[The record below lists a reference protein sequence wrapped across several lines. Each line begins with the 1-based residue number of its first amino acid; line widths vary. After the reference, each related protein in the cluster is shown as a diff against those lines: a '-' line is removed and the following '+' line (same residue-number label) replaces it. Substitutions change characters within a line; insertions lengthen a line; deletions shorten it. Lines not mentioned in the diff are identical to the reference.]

1 MIVVAADHSRLY
13 QPKLFIPVFIGS
25 RLTSLADPD
34 VPHSAAQT
42 WLNILSIGLTVVFS
56 TGTGIWIYRL
66 TLAQVRKMEGEDGE
80 SAAEALEGLEEG
92 LLAGYR
98 DETMGEEEAEALV
111 TVDRSLSDSRSGR
124 ERAGPSSPS
133 PGSRPE
139 RSGPVRRMSGTHDSE

>member
-1 MIVVAADHSRLY
+1 M
-13 QPKLFIPVFIGS
+13 FIGS

-34 VPHSAAQT
+34 APHSAAQT

-56 TGTGIWIYRL
+56 TCTGIWIYRL

-80 SAAEALEGLEEG
+80 GAAEALEGLEEG

-124 ERAGPSSPS
+124 NRGAGGGGTP
-133 PGSRPE
+133 SRPE
-139 RSGPVRRMSGTHDSE
+139 RSGPVRRMSGTQDSD